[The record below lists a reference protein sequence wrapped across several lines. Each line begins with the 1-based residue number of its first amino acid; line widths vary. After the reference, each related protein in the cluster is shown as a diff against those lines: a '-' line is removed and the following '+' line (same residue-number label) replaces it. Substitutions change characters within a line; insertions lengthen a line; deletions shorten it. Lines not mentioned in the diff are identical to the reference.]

1 MIQDLLI
8 PNYEEDYDDIPYDL
22 IYTSSTKIPTRKDLM
37 GTNQTDTKE
46 NCLCRNNFY
55 DNSKFSCL
63 FLFLIL
69 SSTTGIVYLILLIN
83 TTH

>member
-22 IYTSSTKIPTRKDLM
+22 IYTSSTKIPNRE
-37 GTNQTDTKE
+37 GINSVNETDTKE
-46 NCLCRNNFY
+46 NCLCTNNFY

-83 TTH
+83 TAH

>member
-22 IYTSSTKIPTRKDLM
+22 IYTSSTKIPNRE
-37 GTNQTDTKE
+37 GINSVNETDTKE
-46 NCLCRNNFY
+46 NCLCTNNFY

-69 SSTTGIVYLILLIN
+69 SSTTVIVYLILLIN